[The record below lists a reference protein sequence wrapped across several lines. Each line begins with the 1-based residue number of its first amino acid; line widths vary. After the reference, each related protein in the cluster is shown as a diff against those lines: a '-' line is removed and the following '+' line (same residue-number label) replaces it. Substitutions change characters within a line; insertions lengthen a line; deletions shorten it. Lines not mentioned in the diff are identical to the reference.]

1 MDVRS
6 GSFQDTTP
14 GLAHFCEHML
24 FLGTKKYPEEGE
36 YAQFL
41 SSNGGVHNAYTE
53 AENTNYYFSVNSGK
67 LEEALDRFAQF
78 YISPL
83 FNGDAVDREISAV
96 NSEYE
101 KDKGIPVWHLILLMS
116 HVADPRSAYSR
127 CIMPTMLY
135 CMFWWVGCCMLAS
148 IRALLLYYLIR
159 FTIGNTETLAIPD
172 IRDQVIMYYNKRYSS
187 NFVSPC
193 VQYSIYPA
201 LLHAAICV
209 YCTYLLTCNL

>member
-1 MDVRS
+1 MDVQS
-6 GSFQDTTP
+6 GFVQDTLP
-14 GLAHFCEHML
+14 GMAHFCEHML
-24 FLGTKKYPEEGE
+24 FLGTEKYPEEGE

-83 FNGDAVDREISAV
+83 FTETAVDREISAV

-116 HVADPRSAYSR
+116 YVADPRSAYSR

-135 CMFWWVGCCMLAS
+135 CMYWWVNCDTRTPTGFS
-148 IRALLLYYLIR
+148 
-159 FTIGNTETLAIPD
+159 
-172 IRDQVIMYYNKRYSS
+172 VW
-187 NFVSPC
+187 
-193 VQYSIYPA
+193 
-201 LLHAAICV
+201 
-209 YCTYLLTCNL
+209 